1 MHVIFLSTFYPYRGG
16 MAQFNAC
23 FYRALEKKYSV
34 EAWNFSRQYPK
45 LLFPGKTQFVD
56 ANDVAD
62 PISAKNVLDSVNP
75 LSYQSTAKKVI
86 AANPDVL
93 LETLWMPFL
102 GPSLGYVAKKVQ
114 RKGIVTIGLLHNVI
128 PHEKQVTDEML
139 TKYFLSG
146 QDAYIVLTESVRDD
160 LLKYVPD
167 ARYELVGHPLYRHF
181 SNTIAG
187 EEARKVL
194 NLPADKKVLLFFG
207 FIRDYK
213 GLDKIL
219 ETMPLLSDEY
229 HLLVAGESYGDFSK
243 YQDIINK
250 LGIADKVSIFNKYI
264 NDDEVQLYFNA
275 SDVCILPYKSATQ
288 SGIVGI
294 SYHFELPV
302 IVTRVGG
309 LDQMVEPF
317 GTGLVVDE
325 AKPELLKTAI
335 LEYFERDMTASCK
348 AGISNYHNVHSWEA
362 IATTVEVLYEE
373 IKNRG

>member
-1 MHVIFLSTFYPYRGG
+1 MRIIFLSTFYPYRGG

-23 FYRALEKKYSV
+23 LYRALEKEYFV

-45 LLFPGKTQFVD
+45 LLFPGKTQLVD
-56 ANDVAD
+56 SADKAD

-75 LSYQSTAKKVI
+75 ISYHTTAQKVI
-86 AANPDVL
+86 AEKPDIL

-102 GPSLGYVAKKVQ
+102 GPSLGYVAKKAR

-128 PHEKQVTDEML
+128 PHEKQVTDEVL

-146 QDAYIVLTESVRDD
+146 QDAYIVLTSAVRDD
-160 LLKYVPD
+160 LLKYVPN

-181 SNTIAG
+181 ANTISA
-187 EEARKVL
+187 EKARKIL
-194 NLPADKKVLLFFG
+194 DIPRDKKILLFFG

-213 GLDKIL
+213 GLDVLL
-219 ETMPLLSDEY
+219 ETMPLLGDDY
-229 HLLVAGESYGDFSK
+229 HLIVAGESYGDFSK
-243 YQDIINK
+243 YTDIIAK
-250 LGIADKVSIFNKYI
+250 LGIENKVSVFNKYI

-275 SDVCILPYKSATQ
+275 SDVCVLPYKSATQ

-317 GTGLVVDE
+317 GTGLVADE
-325 AKPELLKTAI
+325 ANPEMLKAAVMR
-335 LEYFERDMTASCK
+335 YFDSEMQANCK
-348 AGISNYHNVHSWEA
+348 LGIANYHNVHSWEA
-362 IATTVEVLYEE
+362 IADAVEVLYEE
-373 IKNRG
+373 FKNK

>member
-1 MHVIFLSTFYPYRGG
+1 MRVIFLSTFYPFRGG

-23 FYRALEKKYSV
+23 LYRALEKKYDVS
-34 EAWNFSRQYPK
+34 AWNFSRQYPK
-45 LLFPGKTQFVD
+45 LLFPGKTQYVD
-56 ANDVAD
+56 SGDMAD
-62 PISAKNVLDSVNP
+62 PIEAKNVLDSVSP
-75 LSYQSTAKKVI
+75 VSYIRTAKQIVKLK
-86 AANPDVL
+86 PDVL

-102 GPSLGYVAKKVQ
+102 GPSLGYVAKKAR

-139 TKYFLSG
+139 TKYFLNG

-160 LLKYVPD
+160 LLKYKPD
-167 ARYELVGHPLYRHF
+167 ARYELVGHPLYKHF
-181 SNTIAG
+181 ANTISG
-187 EEARKVL
+187 EEARKAL
-194 NLPADKKVLLFFG
+194 NLPADKKILLFFG

-219 ETMPLLSDEY
+219 EAMPLMGEEY
-229 HLLVAGESYGDFSK
+229 HLVVAGESYGDFSK
-243 YQDIINK
+243 YQDIIKNLK
-250 LGIADKVSIFNKYI
+250 IENKVSIFNKYI

-275 SDVCILPYKSATQ
+275 SDICILPYKSATQ

-317 GTGLVVDE
+317 GTGLVIDE
-325 AKPELLKTAI
+325 ANPELLKSAI
-335 LEYFERDMTASCK
+335 IEYFEKDMKSACK
-348 AGISNYHNVHSWEA
+348 SGISNYHNVHSWEA
-362 IATTVEVLYEE
+362 VAEAVEVLYEE
-373 IKNRG
+373 IKGKK

>member
-1 MHVIFLSTFYPYRGG
+1 MRIIFLSTFYPYRGG

-23 FYRALEKKYSV
+23 LYRALEKKYDV
-34 EAWNFSRQYPK
+34 EAFNFSRQYPK
-45 LLFPGKTQFVD
+45 LLFPGKTQLVD
-56 ANDVAD
+56 SADKAD
-62 PISAKNVLDSVNP
+62 PIPSLNILDSVNP
-75 LSYQSTAKKVI
+75 LSYQSTAKQIISQK
-86 AANPDVL
+86 PDVL

-102 GPSLGYVAKKVQ
+102 GPALGYVAKKVR

-128 PHEKQVTDEML
+128 PHEKQVTDEVL

-167 ARYELVGHPLYRHF
+167 ARYKLVGHPLYRHF
-181 SNTIAG
+181 ENTVST

-194 NLPADKKVLLFFG
+194 NLPADKKILLFFG

-219 ETMPLLSDEY
+219 EAMPLLNDEY
-229 HLLVAGESYGDFSK
+229 HLLVAGESYGDFTK
-243 YQDIINK
+243 YSDIIQN
-250 LGIADKVSIFNKYI
+250 LGIENKVSVFNKYI
-264 NDDEVQLYFNA
+264 NDGEVQLYFNA

-317 GTGLVVDE
+317 GTGLVVEE
-325 AKPELLKTAI
+325 ANPDMLKDTIA
-335 LEYFERDMTASCK
+335 EYFERDMEAACK
-348 AGISNYHNVHSWEA
+348 SGISKYHNVHSWEA
-362 IATTVEVLYEE
+362 IAEAVEVLYEE
-373 IKNRG
+373 IKQDR